1 MSKMMLDQN
10 RRGFMATAG
19 LAGAGAALSAN
30 AAWAA
35 APDDVDLIVYNAKVF
50 TVDDTMPRAEAFAVK
65 AGRFYAV
72 GSSADMRALAGKK
85 TQMMDAKG
93 MTIVPGFID
102 AHNHPRGG
110 RILYDVVI
118 QNPFEVEFTTIDTII
133 GKLKARAAQTPP
145 DYWVAGYFYDDVKV
159 KDGREI
165 NRHDLD
171 KVSTTHP
178 VIVTHRGGHTSY
190 YNTKAFEMA
199 GVTKNTPPHFGGTF
213 DKDASGELSGRVTD
227 RARDAFNG
235 VGKSVTYS
243 PEETERRE
251 RDAAAF
257 MSKQFV
263 KYGLTGVHHSS
274 GDFFTLQQ
282 VRENGDLL
290 HRVSYEASDDFLEAM
305 IARGLRTGFGDEWI
319 RLGATSEHTVD
330 GSFSER
336 TMALS
341 TPYPGVTPPYKGNIT
356 ETQATLDAWALRVH
370 KAGIQMN
377 CHANGDVAIDMTLT
391 AYERALKAF
400 PTPDA
405 RPKITHCTLV
415 NDDLIARMKAINA
428 VPALFT
434 TYAYYNGDKFHF
446 YGQDMMQHM
455 MAYRTMIDAGIHV
468 AAGSDFGPGPCA
480 PLMALQG
487 MVTRKGW
494 NNEVWGASQRIT
506 MDEAIKVHTLNSAYN
521 SHEEAIKG
529 SISNGKLADYVVLAD
544 DPHTYDPDKVK
555 DIQIVQTVTGGR
567 VVYQA

>member
-1 MSKMMLDQN
+1 MMQGQH
-10 RRGFMATAG
+10 RRGFIKAAG
-19 LAGAGAALSAN
+19 LGAAGAAFAGSAF
-30 AAWAA
+30 AAG
-35 APDDVDLIVYNAKVF
+35 PDDIDLIVVNAKVF
-50 TVDDTMPRAEAFAVK
+50 TVDESQPRAQAFAVK
-65 AGRFYAV
+65 QGRFYAV
-72 GSSADMRALAGKK
+72 GASDEIRGLAGKK
-85 TQMMDAKG
+85 TQIYDAKG

-102 AHNHPRGG
+102 THNHPRGG

-118 QNPFEVEFTTIDTII
+118 QNPFEVEFTTIDVII
-133 GKLKARAAQTPP
+133 GKLRTRAAQTPP
-145 DYWVAGYFYDDVKV
+145 DYWVQGYFYDDVKV
-159 KDGREI
+159 KDGREL

-190 YNTKAFEMA
+190 YNTKALEMA
-199 GVTKNTPPHFGGTF
+199 GVTKATTRFGGTF
-213 DKDASGELSGRVTD
+213 DKDSSGELNGRVTD
-227 RARDAFNG
+227 KARDVFNG
-235 VGKSVTYS
+235 VGKMVTYT
-243 PEETERRE
+243 PAETETRE

-290 HRVSYEASDDFLEAM
+290 HRVSYEATDQFLDAM
-305 IARGLRTGFGDEWI
+305 IAQGLRTGFGDEWI

-330 GSFSER
+330 DSFSER

-341 TPYPGVTPPYKGNIT
+341 TPYPGVTPPYKGNVT
-356 ETQATLDAWALRVH
+356 ETQATLDAWCLKVH
-370 KAGIQMN
+370 RAGIQMN

-400 PTPDA
+400 PVADA
-405 RPKITHCTLV
+405 RPKITHCSLI

-446 YGQDMMQHM
+446 YGQDMMNHM

-487 MVTRKGW
+487 MVTRRGW
-494 NNEVWGASQRIT
+494 NNEVWGPAQRIT

-521 SHEEAIKG
+521 SHEEGIKG
-529 SISNGKLADYVVLAD
+529 SITTGKLADFVVLAD
-544 DPHTYDPDKVK
+544 DPHTVDPDKVK

-567 VVYQA
+567 VVYAA